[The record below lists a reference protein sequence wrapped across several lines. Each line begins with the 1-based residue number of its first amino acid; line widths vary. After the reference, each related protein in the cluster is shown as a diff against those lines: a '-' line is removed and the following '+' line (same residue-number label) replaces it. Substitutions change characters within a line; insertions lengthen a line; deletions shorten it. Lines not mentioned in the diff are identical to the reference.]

1 MRTLVA
7 QEFPQGPISKVNE
20 GKLNRDWE
28 SLNRIANNEYRDRF
42 PRKFAGSTVF
52 DWDLEALKL
61 ATSNEGLDTINNEY
75 KKRLEEY
82 FYFKHLNASKFQN
95 EFMKSSFLPKY
106 EPKIVRISALYCA
119 TLQGRNLTIFGSYF
133 GRNDDFINPF

>member
-1 MRTLVA
+1 MTCINLFFHRDLGERLRTLVA

-61 ATSNEGLDTINNEY
+61 ATSNEGLDTINT
-75 KKRLEEY
+75 KQDKLEP
-82 FYFKHLNASKFQN
+82 
-95 EFMKSSFLPKY
+95 LPKI
-106 EPKIVRISALYCA
+106 PDGTK
-119 TLQGRNLTIFGSYF
+119 
-133 GRNDDFINPF
+133 

>member
-1 MRTLVA
+1 MFQPVFFLSFRDLGERLRTLVA

-75 KKRLEEY
+75 NKRLEEY
-82 FYFKHLNASKFQN
+82 FSLKFIFSKKATN
-95 EFMKSSFLPKY
+95 ID
-106 EPKIVRISALYCA
+106 KIFTVD
-119 TLQGRNLTIFGSYF
+119 LTFTT
-133 GRNDDFINPF
+133 

>member
-1 MRTLVA
+1 MFQPVFWSFRDLGERLRTLVA

-82 FYFKHLNASKFQN
+82 FVGFFV
-95 EFMKSSFLPKY
+95 KY
-106 EPKIVRISALYCA
+106 RI
-119 TLQGRNLTIFGSYF
+119 
-133 GRNDDFINPF
+133 FIDAFWIRFNSVAANT

>member
-7 QEFPQGPISKVNE
+7 LEFPQGPISKVNE
-20 GKLNRDWE
+20 VKLNRDWE

-82 FYFKHLNASKFQN
+82 FSFKHLVAREVIRSDNRICHFRNIVSLLMQR
-95 EFMKSSFLPKY
+95 LCTY
-106 EPKIVRISALYCA
+106 IQILDKI
-119 TLQGRNLTIFGSYF
+119 
-133 GRNDDFINPF
+133 

>member
-1 MRTLVA
+1 MGSRIYNKFIDLLQRWPIDKSRTGRDLGERLRTLVA

-75 KKRLEEY
+75 NKRKEEEKEDEDY
-82 FYFKHLNASKFQN
+82 K
-95 EFMKSSFLPKY
+95 
-106 EPKIVRISALYCA
+106 
-119 TLQGRNLTIFGSYF
+119 
-133 GRNDDFINPF
+133 

>member
-1 MRTLVA
+1 MFQPVFWSFRDLGERLRTLVA

-61 ATSNEGLDTINNEY
+61 ATSNEGIDTINNEY
-75 KKRLEEY
+75 QKRLEEY
-82 FYFKHLNASKFQN
+82 FSFKHYFSK
-95 EFMKSSFLPKY
+95 
-106 EPKIVRISALYCA
+106 ISH
-119 TLQGRNLTIFGSYF
+119 
-133 GRNDDFINPF
+133 